1 MNIDYAAALA
11 ELKADADLEHSD
23 ETESQD
29 LVNTLKSSRSKKQPL
44 HRAPELVADDLEEVK
59 N

>member
-1 MNIDYAAALA
+1 MNMDYAAALA

-23 ETESQD
+23 EAESQD
-29 LVNTLKSSRSKKQPL
+29 LANTLKSSHSKKQPV
-44 HRAPELVADDLEEVK
+44 HRAPELVTDDLEEAK